1 MFTIDTPTTLTT
13 ISELRKNAKQ
23 TVAASQERPVV
34 LLVDGQPVA
43 ALISMEQLRT
53 LQELEENERLARVAA
68 RRLQKVR
75 AGEDPLLE
83 HDDFWAA
90 VEARKSGRA
99 VAVGG

>member
-1 MFTIDTPTTLTT
+1 MFEIDMPTTVAT

-34 LLVDGQPVA
+34 VLVDGRPAA
-43 ALISMEQLRT
+43 ALISMEQLQT
-53 LQELEENERLARVAA
+53 LQELEENERLARIAA
-68 RRLQKVR
+68 RRLVKVQT
-75 AGEDPLLE
+75 GEDTLLE

-99 VAVGG
+99 VAAV